1 MSRSELYESL
11 MIALD
16 GIRSR
21 KMRSFLTVLGVIIG
35 VTSVIAVAAIID
47 GLNRNIMSRV
57 QALGAKAFFVTR
69 IPLARFGRMPEAIRQ
84 RKYLSYD
91 DTRVIRESCPTV
103 EYASAFATRAVFF
116 GDSNDLRY
124 GNERVDNSILRGVDA
139 NYAAA
144 IPIFET
150 AQGRFISRYDEDHAR
165 FIAVIGQGIA
175 ASLFPNVDP
184 IGKVLRLNGLPF
196 EVAGVFEKDTGFF
209 GGPGVDIFV
218 CIPYSTFHKLYP
230 EIREHFIAISVRD
243 SRDLPAA
250 EDEVVAA
257 LRRLRR
263 VPAAADNDFEVTM
276 PDFLSNLWDQLTGAL
291 VILTGVISSIGLLV
305 GGIGVMNIMLI
316 SVTERTAEIGIR
328 KAVGA
333 RRNDIR
339 AQFLI
344 EAITLT
350 SVGGALG
357 ILIGAMISWTVR
369 TLVPALPTYVSPF
382 WVMMGF
388 AIAAGVGLF
397 FGFYPANR
405 AAGLDPIVCLRH
417 E

>member
-1 MSRSELYESL
+1 MTRTELYEGL
-11 MIALD
+11 LIALD

-21 KMRSFLTVLGVIIG
+21 KTRSFLTVLGVIIG
-35 VTSVIAVAAIID
+35 VTSVIAVAAIIE

-57 QALGAKAFFVTR
+57 QALGAKVFFVTR
-69 IPLARFGRMPEAIRQ
+69 IPLARFGRMPEHIRQ
-84 RKYLSYD
+84 RKYFTFD
-91 DTRVIRESCPTV
+91 DARVIRESCPTV
-103 EYASAFATRAVFF
+103 EYATAFATRASFF
-116 GDSNDLRY
+116 GTPNEVRY
-124 GNERVDNSILRGVDA
+124 GNEQANTVILRGVDA

-144 IPIFET
+144 IPIFEV
-150 AQGRFISRYDEDHAR
+150 AQGRFISSYDADHTR
-165 FIAVIGQGIA
+165 FVAILGQGIA
-175 ASLFPNVDP
+175 NTLFSSVDP
-184 IGKVLRLNGLPF
+184 VGKTVRLNGLPF
-196 EVAGVFEKDTGFF
+196 EVLGVFEKDSGLFS
-209 GGPGVDIFV
+209 GGGVDNFV
-218 CIPYSTFHKLYP
+218 IIPYSTFHKLYP
-230 EIREHFIAISVRD
+230 EIREHFIAIAVRD
-243 SRDLPAA
+243 PRDLRAA
-250 EDEVVAA
+250 EDEVVSIM
-257 LRRLRR
+257 RRHRR
-263 VPAAADNDFEVTM
+263 VASNAPNDFEVTM

-291 VILTGVISSIGLLV
+291 VILTGVISSIALLV

-333 RRNDIR
+333 RRSDIR

-357 ILIGAMISWTVR
+357 ILIGASIAWTVR
-369 TLVPALPTYVSPF
+369 ALVPSLPTYVSVF
-382 WVMMGF
+382 WVIMGF

-405 AAGLDPIVCLRH
+405 ASRLDPIVCLRY